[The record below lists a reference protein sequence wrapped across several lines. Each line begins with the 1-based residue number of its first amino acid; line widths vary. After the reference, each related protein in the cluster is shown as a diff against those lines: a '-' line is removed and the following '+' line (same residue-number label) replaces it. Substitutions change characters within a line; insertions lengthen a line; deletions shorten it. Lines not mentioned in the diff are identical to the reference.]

1 MMSDAP
7 PKPLLTPGR
16 WCAENPRGG
25 LATPRCPKCT
35 WHLGIRF
42 GMWRDNG
49 RDAWLCEQCG
59 EWEAV

>member
-1 MMSDAP
+1 MSDAP

-16 WCAENPRGG
+16 WRAEDPRGEQ
-25 LATPRCPKCT
+25 ATPRCPKCNS
-35 WHLGIRF
+35 HMGIRL

-49 RDAWLCEQCG
+49 RDAWLCDQCG